1 MTVEKNMRF
10 FLDTRL
16 PNLLGR
22 RHHLRRSHHNPDD
35 QQLTCDMNRAKVII
49 KDNFKLLDLLEEVKV
64 MPSVKDVRW
73 CQIAEVVGRKKSVP
87 GGVMD
92 SIYDKET

>member
-22 RHHLRRSHHNPDD
+22 RHRSRRSHHPDNR
-35 QQLTCDMNRAKVII
+35 QIICDMNRAEGII
-49 KDNFKLLDLLEEVKV
+49 KHNFKLLDLLEEVKA
-64 MPSVKDVRW
+64 MPSVKDVIW
-73 CQIAEVVGRKKSVP
+73 CQIAE
-87 GGVMD
+87 
-92 SIYDKET
+92 

>member
-22 RHHLRRSHHNPDD
+22 RHRSRRSHHPDNR
-35 QQLTCDMNRAKVII
+35 QIICDMNRAEVIIKVII
-49 KDNFKLLDLLEEVKV
+49 KHNFKLLDLLEEVKA
-64 MPSVKDVRW
+64 MPSVKDVIW
-73 CQIAEVVGRKKSVP
+73 CQIAE
-87 GGVMD
+87 
-92 SIYDKET
+92 

>member
-22 RHHLRRSHHNPDD
+22 RHRSRRSDHPDNE
-35 QQLTCDMNRAKVII
+35 QLTCDMNRPEVII
-49 KDNFKLLDLLEEVKV
+49 KHNFKLLDLLEEVKAI
-64 MPSVKDVRW
+64 PSVKDVIW
-73 CQIAEVVGRKKSVP
+73 CQIAE
-87 GGVMD
+87 
-92 SIYDKET
+92 